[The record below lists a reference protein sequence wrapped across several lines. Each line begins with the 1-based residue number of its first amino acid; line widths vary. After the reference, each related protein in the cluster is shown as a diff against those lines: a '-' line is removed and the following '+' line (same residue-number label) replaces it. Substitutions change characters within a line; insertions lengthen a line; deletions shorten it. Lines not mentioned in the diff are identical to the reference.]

1 MKTSKLIELLKESK
15 KQHGDLDIA
24 LVMQQNDHETNIS
37 VGKTTMDSID
47 FCVIQNESFD

>member
-1 MKTSKLIELLKESK
+1 MGLMLTKSAKESK
-15 KQHGDLDIA
+15 KQNGDLDIA
-24 LVMQQNDHETNIS
+24 LVMQQSDRETNIS